1 MNKLI
6 APLILIFAFSMASCS
21 KDTQKIIKSNTPTQ
35 SPVGPV
41 VNDSDK
47 VILNAKLNNF
57 CEGQDCPEGIVA
69 VKTLDKSVTCPGIIK
84 SETEVLISQNCAD
97 TNETFHIQTTDG
109 DIVKVESVEEE
120 LSNEFNDKVLKLTTA
135 KEIKNSASISIPN
148 SDNNFVEVLAF
159 DKYGALT
166 KQSCEITYASLAYAN
181 SLDNESQLLNIKNC
195 DGVKDGSLISQD
207 GNIIGFLTKK
217 HEEIA
222 LYEGISLEGELKEID
237 ILSKIDQISL
247 ELPLDSSVSIF
258 SMILFEYPLFE
269 TDETIQE
276 IHFDNNNPLTFKL
289 ETICIKKGINK
300 ILPDSISKLNLNNN
314 ILELNEET
322 TLSIEDFQTYIP
334 KDKVHLLNLDLS
346 EDRVYL
352 DREYYIALGDIDK
365 LTTIEQNISTT
376 RNVNILPGQINIV
389 SKYLYIGDTNNFFA
403 VDKNI
408 RCK

>member
-181 SLDNESQLLNIKNC
+181 SFDNESQLLNIKNC

-207 GNIIGFLTKK
+207 ENIIGFLTKK

-222 LYEGISLEGELKEID
+222 LYEGISLEGEKKEIS
-237 ILSKIDQISL
+237 IMTKIEELSYNFASNDHMFIGL
-247 ELPLDSSVSIF
+247 YAF
-258 SMILFEYPLFE
+258 SYPFIEGDLGIE
-269 TDETIQE
+269 RVY
-276 IHFDNNNPLTFKL
+276 FDNKDFSFTTALRCVKPGQQPQSNDEHNKIIFDNKIFEMNEYTKL
-289 ETICIKKGINK
+289 ETTLIK
-300 ILPDSISKLNLNNN
+300 
-314 ILELNEET
+314 
-322 TLSIEDFQTYIP
+322 TYIP
-334 KDKVHLLNLDLS
+334 LS
-346 EDRVYL
+346 QVNQDPKLASIVLKKFNYMTTDTSIDNVKTISIKNPFDNTSILYEKYL
-352 DREYYIALGDIDK
+352 FEIEKGHK
-365 LTTIEQNISTT
+365 L
-376 RNVNILPGQINIV
+376 VNI
-389 SKYLYIGDTNNFFA
+389 
-403 VDKNI
+403 KN
-408 RCK
+408 CK

>member
-6 APLILIFAFSMASCS
+6 APLILIFAFSIASCS

-47 VILNAKLNNF
+47 IILNAKLNNF

-109 DIVKVESVEEE
+109 EIVKVESVEEE

-181 SLDNESQLLNIKNC
+181 SFDNESQLLNIKNC

-207 GNIIGFLTKK
+207 GNVIGFLTKK

-222 LYEGISLEGELKEID
+222 LYEGISLEGDKVEID
-237 ILSKIDQISL
+237 IISKIDNITIN
-247 ELPLDSSVSIF
+247 LDSSDAFAIGMF
-258 SMILFEYPLFE
+258 AMEYPLMELEDSLLDINFIKPNRFV
-269 TDETIQE
+269 TKTKCFTKAPQSTSIDSNYNIN
-276 IHFDNNNPLTFKL
+276 FDNNIF
-289 ETICIKKGINK
+289 EINEK
-300 ILPDSISKLNLNNN
+300 
-314 ILELNEET
+314 T
-322 TLSIEDFQTYIP
+322 TLSSISHSAYIVRSDIFILNDADFKDYDYYLYDGDIEDV
-334 KDKVHLLNLDLS
+334 KLDFTKTEINGPTLRGFN
-346 EDRVYL
+346 D
-352 DREYYIALGDIDK
+352 
-365 LTTIEQNISTT
+365 NTT
-376 RNVNILPGQINIV
+376 RQEKI
-389 SKYLYIGDTNNFFA
+389 KYLYNPKTFKKYNLEF
-403 VDKNI
+403 
-408 RCK
+408 CK

>member
-6 APLILIFAFSMASCS
+6 APLILIFAFSMTSCS

-109 DIVKVESVEEE
+109 EIVKVESVEEE

-181 SLDNESQLLNIKNC
+181 SFDNESRLLNIKNC

-222 LYEGISLEGELKEID
+222 LYEGISLEGEKKEID
-237 ILSKIDQISL
+237 ILSKIDHISL
-247 ELPLDSSVSIF
+247 SLESEDAFIFGYLAASYPINDADNVQENIYFNQKNFEFSTNLKCYKNIDFVSEDKTYKLNFQNAILEFDEKSSLTEDLIVSYLPKSK
-258 SMILFEYPLFE
+258 
-269 TDETIQE
+269 
-276 IHFDNNNPLTFKL
+276 IHFPLKSGLGQIYKDFNVLRFKGSIDNL
-289 ETICIKKGINK
+289 E
-300 ILPDSISKLNLNNN
+300 
-314 ILELNEET
+314 E
-322 TLSIEDFQTYIP
+322 
-334 KDKVHLLNLDLS
+334 HLLKNPFTGEVINQKYKFPKIQS
-346 EDRVYL
+346 
-352 DREYYIALGDIDK
+352 
-365 LTTIEQNISTT
+365 QF
-376 RNVNILPGQINIV
+376 INID
-389 SKYLYIGDTNNFFA
+389 L
-403 VDKNI
+403 
-408 RCK
+408 CK